1 MVSRRALFGIGL
13 CGLPMMLRGRAR
25 RYEAGDLVKLVALPS
40 HCRQRWKNPDMNWH
54 AALVRDCLGG
64 TYRVT
69 CVGEDGRPSLDVTTT
84 AIARNPGLIGCEV
97 SVEPGCVV
105 LVTTQTARHG

>member
-1 MVSRRALFGIGL
+1 MVSRRALLGIGL

-69 CVGEDGRPSLDVTTT
+69 YVGEDGRPSLDVTTT

-105 LVTTQTARHG
+105 LVARQSAWH